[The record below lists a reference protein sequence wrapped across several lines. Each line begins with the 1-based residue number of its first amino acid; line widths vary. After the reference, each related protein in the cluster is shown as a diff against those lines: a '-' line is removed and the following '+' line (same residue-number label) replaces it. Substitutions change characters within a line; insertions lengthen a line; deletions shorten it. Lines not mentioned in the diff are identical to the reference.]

1 MSPIP
6 TPVPI
11 VSHNEFTVILDGTT
25 GTSQLSDDDIKLIGS
40 QSTTTSPCKPFVDML
55 TVTPRLFSCDDL
67 GPEGVVAT
75 LTAFADAQTAS
86 KNFTIVVSDATPP
99 ILGTKNSIELPLPS
113 SGPLILDPTV
123 LFSAE
128 GSFDACGIDLDSLI
142 VEPNQFTC
150 DNLGINE
157 VHLSA
162 KDYSGNAARTTARV
176 ETFDNTA
183 PIIRVFDKVAPI
195 QLDDSGWARVDPLQ
209 LVHAFDECGIS
220 SITLFPSEFNCKDL
234 GLREVTVRVEDVA
247 GNEAS
252 VTLEVEVVV
261 NIPPSIMISDNVE
274 LTLNSSGVVELDI
287 TQLVDSVTDACGDSL
302 YVNVQQEVFS
312 CKDVGMHEINVTAQD
327 KSGNVAHVLANVTI
341 IDNTAP
347 FIETVCD
354 LKLALNV
361 LGVAELDPYLVIESL
376 DDACGISSVKVEPQA
391 FNCSDVG
398 KKTEVRVTAQDSFGN
413 TVSALTDVII
423 VDEIP
428 PFIKSAT
435 SDDAVTL
442 TLNEFGLVEVDPAQ
456 LVTFIDDACDS
467 VTVEVQPEGFNCNDI
482 GKQEVLITARDNSG
496 NTASATANVI
506 ISDVTSPSIK
516 TVEGMEL
523 ILDNGLVELD
533 ASLLKAEIS
542 DECGIM
548 SLNIES
554 KAFNCSNVGRNGVQI
569 IAKDM
574 SGNIATVVTHVMIV
588 DETAPVLV
596 AKDDDGF
603 CFQLDS
609 NGSAYLD
616 GAVLLNYDKSFD
628 SCGIDLE
635 SVSVEPKWL
644 RCGDVGYREV
654 EIRAQD
660 TSGNEA
666 KVVTSVVVEPFRH
679 KVPSGDGN
687 IYLPT
692 NGMLRKSIATLPLPP
707 LHNCQLVNV
716 AASQDGVL
724 WHNLGNPKKMGLVI
738 MPTSKKKRG
747 QPVLHSIGISSW
759 HSKVE

>member
-1 MSPIP
+1 M
-6 TPVPI
+6 
-11 VSHNEFTVILDGTT
+11 
-25 GTSQLSDDDIKLIGS
+25 
-40 QSTTTSPCKPFVDML
+40 
-55 TVTPRLFSCDDL
+55 
-67 GPEGVVAT
+67 
-75 LTAFADAQTAS
+75 
-86 KNFTIVVSDATPP
+86 
-99 ILGTKNSIELPLPS
+99 
-113 SGPLILDPTV
+113 
-123 LFSAE
+123 
-128 GSFDACGIDLDSLI
+128 
-142 VEPNQFTC
+142 
-150 DNLGINE
+150 
-157 VHLSA
+157 
-162 KDYSGNAARTTARV
+162 
-176 ETFDNTA
+176 
-183 PIIRVFDKVAPI
+183 
-195 QLDDSGWARVDPLQ
+195 
-209 LVHAFDECGIS
+209 
-220 SITLFPSEFNCKDL
+220 
-234 GLREVTVRVEDVA
+234 
-247 GNEAS
+247 
-252 VTLEVEVVV
+252 EVVD
-261 NIPPSIMISDNVE
+261 NIPPSIMISGNVE
-274 LTLNSSGVVELDI
+274 LALNSYGVVVLDI
-287 TQLVDSVTDACGDSL
+287 AQLVDSVTDACGDPL
-302 YVNVQQEVFS
+302 YVNIVQQEAFS

-341 IDNTAP
+341 IDNTPP
-347 FIETVCD
+347 FIETVHD

-361 LGVAELDPYLVIESL
+361 LGVAELDPYLVIKSL
-376 DDACGISSVKVEPQA
+376 DDACGISYVKVEPQA

-398 KKTEVRVTAQDSFGN
+398 KRTEVRVTAQDSFGN
-413 TVSALTDVII
+413 IVSALTNVII

-456 LVTFIDDACDS
+456 LATFIDDACGS

-482 GKQEVLITARDNSG
+482 GKQAVLITARDNSG
-496 NTASATANVI
+496 NTASVTANVI

-516 TVEGMEL
+516 AVEGMEL

-533 ASLLKAEIS
+533 SSLLEAKIS

-548 SLNIES
+548 SLNIEP
-554 KAFNCSNVGRNGVQI
+554 KAFNCSNVGRNEVRI
-569 IAKDM
+569 TAIDM

-603 CFQLDS
+603 CFQLDA

-616 GAVLLNYDKSFD
+616 GAALLNYDKSFD

-644 RCGDVGYREV
+644 GCCDVGYREV

-660 TSGNEA
+660 ASGNEA
-666 KVVTSVVVEPFRH
+666 MVVTSVIVEPLRH

-692 NGMLRKSIATLPLPP
+692 NGMLRKTIATLPLPP

-716 AASQDGVL
+716 AASQDGLL
-724 WHNLGNPKKMGLVI
+724 WHSLGNPKKMGLVI